1 MNKKRSYFYLLKP
14 FHYGNAGFTLIE
26 LMLVVTIIF
35 GLTGVAA
42 LGIIRFIGNASEEIN
57 SSEAYEIQQ
66 SVSAYISSGHTISE
80 PFVVTPT
87 DQGVLDPYLTGNL
100 KNSWVV
106 TVDGKVK
113 QVDGTVAA
121 GMVAE

>member
-1 MNKKRSYFYLLKP
+1 MNKKSSYFKIPKP
-14 FHYGNAGFTLIE
+14 FRHGNAGFTLIE

-35 GLTGVAA
+35 GLTGVAT
-42 LGIIRFIGNASEEIN
+42 LGIIRFIGGASEEMN

-87 DQGVLDPYLTGNL
+87 DQGVLDPYLVGNL

-106 TVDGKVK
+106 TVGGKVK
-113 QVDGTVAA
+113 QVDGAVAA
-121 GMVAE
+121 GIVAE